1 MERGKMGLWMCTA
14 LVVGNMIGS
23 GVFLLPASLA
33 SYGGISI
40 IGWLITAVGAMLLAL
55 VFARLSRLVPK
66 AGGPYAYT
74 RYGFGDFAGFLVA
87 WGYWISIWAGNAAIS
102 VAFTGYLGVFLP
114 GLTGSPVLSAGTA
127 LTAVWFLTWIN
138 SRGVRN
144 AGIIQVVTTALKLI
158 PLAAVGILGLLYLRV
173 ENFMPF
179 NQSGGSGFS
188 AITATATLTLW
199 AFLGLESATIPT
211 GEVKDPAKTIPRATI
226 VGTLLTAVVYIL
238 GTVAVM
244 GVIPAEI
251 LATSTAPFADAASV
265 MWGGWAAYAV
275 AAGAAIS
282 CFGALNG
289 WILLQGQLPLAVE
302 ADGLFPRLFGRLGK
316 SGTPT
321 AGLIVSSLLI
331 TILVGMNFTR
341 SLVELYTFII
351 LLATLTTLI
360 PYIFSTA
367 AELLIYVRERERF
380 EGRRMWGA
388 ASIAILAI
396 AYSLWAITGIGRE
409 ALIWGAVLLLCGVP
423 VFFLVRRSR
432 KSIDS

>member
-1 MERGKMGLWMCTA
+1 MERGKLGLLMCTA

-33 SYGGISI
+33 PYGGISI
-40 IGWLITAVGAMLLAL
+40 IGWLITAAGAMLLAL

-74 RYGFGDFAGFLVA
+74 RHGFGDFAAFLVA

-114 GLTGSPVLSAGTA
+114 GLTRSALLSAGTA
-127 LTAVWFLTWIN
+127 LAAIWFLTWIN
-138 SRGVRN
+138 TRGVRN
-144 AGIIQVVTTALKLI
+144 AGIVQVVTTALKLV
-158 PLAAVGILGLLYLRV
+158 PLVAVGTLGLLYLRV

-199 AFLGLESATIPT
+199 AFLGLESATIPS

-226 VGTLLTAVVYIL
+226 VGTLLTAILYIL

-244 GVIPAEI
+244 GVIPAAT
-251 LATSTAPFADAASV
+251 LAGSTAPFADAARL
-265 MWGGWAAYAV
+265 MWGEWAAYVV

-289 WILLQGQLPLAVE
+289 WILLQGQLPLAAEV
-302 ADGLFPRLFGRLGK
+302 DGLFPRLFGRLGMN
-316 SGTPT
+316 GTPA
-321 AGLIVSSLLI
+321 AGLVVSSFLI

-341 SLVELYTFII
+341 GLVELYTFII

-360 PYIFSTA
+360 PYVFSTA

-388 ASIAILAI
+388 TSIAILAL
-396 AYSLWAITGIGRE
+396 AYSLWAIIGIGRE

-423 VFFLVRRSR
+423 VFLLVRRSR